1 MAILATLFAAPPPAY
16 EIMVDDLEMA
26 LRESGLTVQRGPAA
40 AIWVLDGTQRA
51 PPTDRRSGG
60 RRTPTATTRGPRPA
74 GRSSGSISP
83 ACSRA
88 PRALSPAKIPRRSTR
103 CGWPRV
109 GCGQPGAC
117 STLRVGAAFPAQV
130 VSVDDRVAAAEV
142 AHPRPTT
149 LPNADSAPMASCG
162 SVVGGEPGPL
172 YDCQAAVQTEPD
184 RPQRRPTHGV

>member
-51 PPTDRRSGG
+51 PPTARRSGG
-60 RRTPTATTRGPRPA
+60 RRTSTATTRGPRPA
-74 GRSSGSISP
+74 GRSSGHL
-83 ACSRA
+83 ARMLARA
-88 PRALSPAKIPRRSTR
+88 PGVIAGEDPDEVHAMR
-103 CGWPRV
+103 WPRV
-109 GCGQPGAC
+109 GCAQPQAC

-184 RPQRRPTHGV
+184 RPQRRPTHSV